1 MGVPGGM
8 SAEAWSNLLTAT
20 RRRQQAEREAL
31 IARERR
37 AWELARQVADLLRRD
52 FHAERVFVFGSL
64 TRPGSFT
71 EWSDVDVAAD
81 GIDPRDTLLA
91 MEGVGSLSD
100 EIPVN
105 LADLN
110 ACRASLRA
118 TIEHGGQSL

>member
-1 MGVPGGM
+1 MALPGGM
-8 SAEAWSNLLTAT
+8 SAEAWSSLLAAT

-31 IARERR
+31 VEREHR
-37 AWELARQVADLLRRD
+37 AWELARQAADLLRRD

-64 TRPGSFT
+64 IRPGSFT

-91 MEGVGSLSD
+91 MESVGALSA

-118 TIEHGGQSL
+118 TIEREGQPL